1 MSVVT
6 EEDDSQADD
15 AIESVKGDI
24 EPTEAAMEIEEADN
38 APAAAQEAPQDEIQ
52 IVEETK

>member
-1 MSVVT
+1 MT

-24 EPTEAAMEIEEADN
+24 EPTEAAPEIEEADN
-38 APAAAQEAPQDEIQ
+38 APTPLDATPAEP
-52 IVEETK
+52 

>member
-24 EPTEAAMEIEEADN
+24 EPTEANLEIEEADN
-38 APAAAQEAPQDEIQ
+38 APAAEP
-52 IVEETK
+52 